1 MNKGI
6 HIAKRRYSR
15 RQNKN
20 TKTASKFEKR
30 IWKSSRLVSVLKKH
44 WLPVSIVLVIC
55 VITTTLILSQIGGNQ
70 GNSPSIQDIWVSNE
84 TVLVRGATLDCT
96 DEQCE
101 LIFRVRN
108 NSNST
113 VNITAVAIY
122 YYDENWNLRQSP
134 VILNITL
141 EPGEEKTVSCV
152 FTDLNINMILD
163 PRTKTS
169 KVQYGIL
176 ATTIGRVKFKIEIPI

>member
-1 MNKGI
+1 MNGGI

-44 WLPVSIVLVIC
+44 WLPVSIVLAIC

-84 TVLVRGATLDCT
+84 TVIVRGATLDCT
-96 DEQCE
+96 DEQCV
-101 LIFRVRN
+101 LIFRVKN
-108 NSNST
+108 NSNIT

-122 YYDENWNLRQSP
+122 YYDENWILRQSP

-141 EPGEEKTVSCV
+141 EPGEEETAECV

-163 PRTKTS
+163 PLTKTS
-169 KVQYGIL
+169 KVRYGIL
-176 ATTIGRVKFKIEIPI
+176 ATTIGKVIFKIEIPI